1 MRRHFLYLP
10 FALQIFGV
18 MAISMIVPSLYALVT
33 EQFFEARMFFYTGLL
48 GVTFLALIGL
58 ARSNQ
63 TSRET
68 ALDQM
73 LSLALIFVFLPVFL
87 AIPEYSV
94 IRTTS
99 FLNAYLDMVSA
110 LTTTG
115 FEVFPDRKSVV

>member
-1 MRRHFLYLP
+1 MQRHLLYLP

-99 FLNAYLDMVSA
+99 FFKCLSRYGKRLNHNWV
-110 LTTTG
+110 
-115 FEVFPDRKSVV
+115 